1 MYNTAYYGENM
12 AKNEKLIHERYSD
25 KKEENRSKL
34 SRADGLEFYFTK
46 KVLEKYINK
55 QTSVIEI
62 GCGTGYYGMYFAD
75 KCKKYTGVDITPEN
89 IELFN
94 EKIRGA
100 NFKNVSAIVGDAV
113 KLIDIE
119 NNMYDVVLVLGPMY
133 HLPPEERDLAF
144 KEAKRICK
152 ENGIIIVAYINKL
165 GVYLYA
171 ALSFSDNYPN
181 KKVFECA
188 LVNETDDIHPDEFF
202 FTTPEKMADCA
213 KNHGLT
219 VLKNIGVDF
228 IFNRNQINSMDDET
242 YEYWMKY
249 LEYLCDSESC
259 TGLSNHTLLICCK
272 KTA

>member
-1 MYNTAYYGENM
+1 MS
-12 AKNEKLIHERYSD
+12 KNEQLIKNLYSN
-25 KKEENRSKL
+25 KFEENRATL
-34 SRADGLEFYFTK
+34 SRADGIEFHFTK
-46 KVLEKYINK
+46 KVLEKYVNK

-62 GCGTGYYGMYFAD
+62 GCGTGYYGMFLTD
-75 KCKKYTGVDITPEN
+75 KCKEYTGVDLTPEN

-94 EKIRGA
+94 DKIKKA
-100 NFKNVSAIVGDAV
+100 NINNITTMLGDATN
-113 KLIDIE
+113 LINVGSNE
-119 NNMYDVVLVLGPMY
+119 YDVVLVLGPMY

-152 ENGIIIVAYINKL
+152 ENGIIIFAYINKL
-165 GVYLYA
+165 GVYLYG
-171 ALSFSDNYPN
+171 ALSFSDSYPN

-188 LVNETDDIHPDEFF
+188 LINETDDIHPDEFF

-213 KNHGLT
+213 KKHGLT

-242 YEYWMKY
+242 FKYWLKY